1 MISVQN
7 LQDHRFHGWTLCHQ
21 TCRLLQRWRR
31 PLGVNP
37 MCVSRSVA
45 RWRAHCPR
53 ITGRRRLWKLSL
65 HREKQISRLTQNPP
79 LTDPKSPRPKI
90 PLTIVNNRK
99 KGRPFQLGAVTMES
113 LRRRSRDPADE
124 RSCSMQ
130 PLPMRSKPVHHKMR
144 PTGEAEGIR
153 PW

>member
-1 MISVQN
+1 MES
-7 LQDHRFHGWTLCHQ
+7 
-21 TCRLLQRWRR
+21 LLSEDKA
-31 PLGVNP
+31 PKKIVEI
-37 MCVSRSVA
+37 VFASRKA
-45 RWRAHCPR
+45 N
-53 ITGRRRLWKLSL
+53 IT
-65 HREKQISRLTQNPP
+65 P
-79 LTDPKSPRPKI
+79 DPKSPRPKI